1 MIWSVST
8 LARSSGAT
16 RPVKTVNRSIESSP
30 LANVDE
36 MAGDRRRCGHLRAHE
51 MGPAAGALTALE
63 IAVRSRST
71 PLARIEPVRV
81 HAQAHRTPGLPPLE
95 PGVLEDPVKTFV
107 LRLRFYQ
114 ARSGHDHGEPDVRG
128 KPAPADDRRRG
139 PQVLD
144 ARVGARADEDLVD
157 ADVGHGGIGP
167 EAHIGERSLHALP
180 ANRVL
185 LPVGVGHAL
194 VHCDDDLAGAAP
206 DHLRLY
212 RARVDRHLVI
222 EFCARVALQRDI

>member
-36 MAGDRRRCGHLRAHE
+36 MAGDRRRCGHLRAHK

-81 HAQAHRTPGLPPLE
+81 HAQAHRTPGLPPFE
-95 PGVLEDPVKTFV
+95 PGVLEDPVTTLASLTFEAS
-107 LRLRFYQ
+107 RRPRTIAAA
-114 ARSGHDHGEPDVRG
+114 AR
-128 KPAPADDRRRG
+128 
-139 PQVLD
+139 
-144 ARVGARADEDLVD
+144 
-157 ADVGHGGIGP
+157 
-167 EAHIGERSLHALP
+167 RSSM
-180 ANRVL
+180 RE
-185 LPVGVGHAL
+185 L
-194 VHCDDDLAGAAP
+194 VHEPMKTLSMRMLVMGVLG
-206 DHLRLY
+206 LRPM
-212 RARVDRHLVI
+212 
-222 EFCARVALQRDI
+222 